1 MATYKLYD
9 IGTVSDSTYM
19 YKGVYRVGT
28 QLSSVT
34 SYELLIVRFNL
45 SDGSIDPNYGQQQ
58 QGAFRAHFQIKPNDY
73 PVDVDRLWPGI
84 MFDEDSKLTFA
95 GIAWMSGLGRH
106 GFYIAKLDSSGNLS
120 NYGTGNYGVSVGG
133 FDTNIYSCTKELLVD
148 KSNNCI
154 FGVSTREHA
163 TDIASPSY
171 ISRRN
176 NVGNTDNNFGNNGKV
191 EILISHHKLHH

>member
-1 MATYKLYD
+1 MILFGDREGKL
-9 IGTVSDSTYM
+9 
-19 YKGVYRVGT
+19 
-28 QLSSVT
+28 
-34 SYELLIVRFNL
+34 SYLDLETLQVKINMILYWLKI
-45 SDGSIDPNYGQQQ
+45 S
-58 QGAFRAHFQIKPNDY
+58 HFQIKPNDY
-73 PVDVDRLWPGI
+73 PVDVERLCPGI

-191 EILISHHKLHH
+191 EITDSNFTPQITSLTFDN

>member
-58 QGAFRAHFQIKPNDY
+58 QGAFRAHFK
-73 PVDVDRLWPGI
+73 
-84 MFDEDSKLTFA
+84 
-95 GIAWMSGLGRH
+95 
-106 GFYIAKLDSSGNLS
+106 
-120 NYGTGNYGVSVGG
+120 
-133 FDTNIYSCTKELLVD
+133 
-148 KSNNCI
+148 
-154 FGVSTREHA
+154 
-163 TDIASPSY
+163 
-171 ISRRN
+171 
-176 NVGNTDNNFGNNGKV
+176 
-191 EILISHHKLHH
+191 